1 MDKRFDELD
10 KKARWK
16 WGSVVVPLAV
26 SIFPHSSHW
35 LQQRLA
41 LDVIHKVSTPAE
53 LGRVLAGSLRLSKC
67 QYFSNLL
74 K

>member
-26 SIFPHSSHW
+26 SIFPHYH
-35 LQQRLA
+35 
-41 LDVIHKVSTPAE
+41 T
-53 LGRVLAGSLRLSKC
+53 GCSKDWGWM
-67 QYFSNLL
+67 
-74 K
+74 